1 MLELTEA
8 PPALGSCEPWA
19 QSPRQPPDSLF
30 VNSALQASPLPTSRP
45 PSSGQYLH
53 NPASPCYDSLLA
65 SSLLH
70 MGGTFE
76 GVEGVTPAKRLV

>member
-1 MLELTEA
+1 MGGLKMLEAL
-8 PPALGSCEPWA
+8 PALGSCEPWA

-30 VNSALQASPLPTSRP
+30 VNSALQASPLPTPRP

-53 NPASPCYDSLLA
+53 NPASSCYDWLFA

-76 GVEGVTPAKRLV
+76 GITPAK